1 MFFCSK
7 TFARILFLMI
17 AEQKGFRS
25 AFAQEINV
33 LMSDYVLFGGKAGQ
47 GLPELVAHL
56 LIANW
61 PREHARCDL
70 ESNDILFCI
79 ISSIKGWLETIIGE
93 VCFGNFSSQFILC
106 VDTTIKKAIFS

>member
-1 MFFCSK
+1 MSNYILVGEK
-7 TFARILFLMI
+7 TI
-17 AEQKGFRS
+17 
-25 AFAQEINV
+25 
-33 LMSDYVLFGGKAGQ
+33 Q

-93 VCFGNFSSQFILC
+93 VYFESFFHLYH
-106 VDTTIKKAIFS
+106 T